1 MVAESR
7 GSDPKQV
14 VGVAGPPL
22 FMCELQKFVGG
33 HLDDDDTLAKPTQ
46 QVLMDGSLVVPR
58 ATLSNEL

>member
-1 MVAESR
+1 
-7 GSDPKQV
+7 
-14 VGVAGPPL
+14 
-22 FMCELQKFVGG
+22 MCELQKFVGG